1 MIQLKK
7 GNAPA
12 CVESGAEATAISR
25 NAGLARLSNGSSPR
39 EASGLR
45 RVHRRIE
52 GREGNL
58 VFSTTSGSLDWRPIS
73 GDYFV
78 TD

>member
-1 MIQLKK
+1 
-7 GNAPA
+7 
-12 CVESGAEATAISR
+12 VESGAEATAIQT
-25 NAGLARLSNGSSPR
+25 LARLSNGSSPR

-45 RVHRRIE
+45 RVHRRFE

-58 VFSTTSGSLDWRPIS
+58 VFSTTSVSMDWRPFVL